1 MELGLTS
8 QHEDNRLRFREFAER
23 EIKPFAN
30 DFDRR
35 QYLPTDLIRKL
46 ADQKFLGA
54 SLPAQW
60 GGTGLDAISYGLLHE
75 EIGKACSSVRSLLT
89 VHHMVAHAILRWGTD
104 QQRSHWLPRLGNGE
118 TIAAFGLSEPNV
130 GSDAEHVETTASSA
144 GDHYVVNGVKKWIT
158 GGQLANLFLVFAN
171 CDEKPAAFLIEK
183 NSPGLSVQPI
193 DGLLGVRASMLATV
207 ALNDCQVPREN
218 VLGKPGF
225 GFSHVATSAL
235 QEGRY
240 SVAWGCVGIAQGCL
254 EACLQYT
261 SQRQQFGSL
270 LKEHQ
275 LIRRM
280 ISDMMSNV
288 KAARLLCIQ
297 AGSSKEQSAPNAF
310 VDTMMAKYFAARIAA
325 SSASDAV
332 QIHGANGCS
341 DEYPVARYFR
351 DAKIMEIIEGSN
363 EIQQLKIAEYGY
375 YNF

>member
-1 MELGLTS
+1 MDLGLTS
-8 QHEDNRLRFREFAER
+8 QHQDNRLRFREFAEK
-23 EIKPFAN
+23 EIKPYAN
-30 DFDRR
+30 EFDRAQR
-35 QYLPTDLIRKL
+35 LPPDLIRQL
-46 ADQKFLGA
+46 ADRKFLGA
-54 SLPAQW
+54 ALPAEW
-60 GGTGLDAISYGLLHE
+60 GGAGFDAISYGLLHE

-89 VHHMVAHAILRWGTD
+89 VHHMVAHAILRWGAD
-104 QQRSHWLPRLGNGE
+104 HQRSDWLPRLANGE
-118 TIAAFGLSEPNV
+118 SIAAFGLSETNV
-130 GSDAEHVETTASSA
+130 GSDAEHVETAATPA
-144 GDHYVVNGVKKWIT
+144 GDHYAVNGVKKWIT
-158 GGQLANLFLVFAN
+158 GGQLAKLFLVFAN
-171 CDEKPAAFLIEK
+171 CDEKPTAFLIERD
-183 NSPGLSVQPI
+183 SPGLTVETI
-193 DGLLGVRASMLATV
+193 DGLLGVKASMLATV
-207 ALNDCQVPREN
+207 AFNDCHVPKEN

-240 SVAWGCVGIAQGCL
+240 TVAWGSVGIAQACL

-261 SQRQQFGSL
+261 SERRQFGSL

-280 ISDMMSNV
+280 ISDMMSSV

-297 AGSSKEQSAPNAF
+297 AGYSKEQSAQSTF
-310 VDTMMAKYFAARIAA
+310 VDTMMAKYFAARVAA
-325 SSASDAV
+325 KAASDAV

-341 DEYPVARYFR
+341 DDYPVARYFR

>member
-1 MELGLTS
+1 MNLGLTS
-8 QHEDNRLRFREFAER
+8 QHEDNRLRFRGFAEK
-23 EIKPFAN
+23 EIKPYAN
-30 DFDRR
+30 EFDR
-35 QYLPTDLIRKL
+35 QQNLPADLIRKL
-46 ADQKFLGA
+46 ADQKFFGA
-54 SLPAQW
+54 SLPAEW
-60 GGTGLDAISYGLLHE
+60 NGTGLDAISYGLLHE

-104 QQRSHWLPRLGNGE
+104 QQRSYWLPRLANGD
-118 TIAAFGLSEPNV
+118 IVAAFGLSETNV
-130 GSDAEHVETTASSA
+130 GSDAEHVETTATPA
-144 GDHYVVNGVKKWIT
+144 RDHYIVNGVKKWIT
-158 GGQLANLFLVFAN
+158 GGQIANLFLVFAN
-171 CDEKPAAFLIEK
+171 CDGKPAAFLIERD
-183 NSPGLSVQPI
+183 SPGLTVQPI
-193 DGLLGVRASMLATV
+193 DGLLGVRASMLAAM
-207 ALNDCQVPREN
+207 ALKDCHIPKANMVGR
-218 VLGKPGF
+218 PGF

-240 SVAWGCVGIAQGCL
+240 SVAWGSVGIAQGCL

-261 SQRQQFGSL
+261 SERQQFGSL

-280 ISDMMSNV
+280 ISDMMSNA

-297 AGSSKEQSAPNAF
+297 AGYSKEQSAPSAF
-310 VDTMMAKYFAARIAA
+310 VDTMMAKYFAAQIAA
-325 SSASDAV
+325 KAASDAV

-341 DEYPVARYFR
+341 DNYPVARYFR

>member
-1 MELGLTS
+1 MDLGLTS
-8 QHEDNRLRFREFAER
+8 QHENKRLRFREFAEK

-30 DFDRR
+30 DFDH
-35 QYLPTDLIRKL
+35 QQQLSIDLIRKL
-46 ADQKFLGA
+46 SDQKFLGA
-54 SLPAQW
+54 CVPAQW

-104 QQRSHWLPRLGNGE
+104 QQRSQWLPRLTDG
-118 TIAAFGLSEPNV
+118 TIIAAFGLSEPNV
-130 GSDAEHVETTASSA
+130 GSDAEHVETTATCA
-144 GDHYVVNGVKKWIT
+144 GDQYIVNGTKKWIT

-171 CDEKPAAFLIEK
+171 CDGKPTAFLIES
-183 NSPGLSVQPI
+183 NSPGLTVQPI
-193 DGLLGVRASMLATV
+193 DGLLGVRASMVATV
-207 ALNDCQVPREN
+207 ALKDCQILKEN

-235 QEGRY
+235 QDGRY
-240 SVAWGCVGIAQGCL
+240 SVAWGSVGIAQGCL
-254 EACLQYT
+254 EACLRYT
-261 SQRQQFGSL
+261 SERRQFGSL

-297 AGSSKEQSAPNAF
+297 AGYSKEQSAPSAF
-310 VDTMMAKYFAARIAA
+310 VDTMMAKYFSARIAA
-325 SSASDAV
+325 KVATDAV

-341 DEYPVARYFR
+341 DDYPVARYFR

>member
-1 MELGLTS
+1 MDLGLTS
-8 QHEDNRLRFREFAER
+8 QHEDSRLGFREFAEK

-30 DFDRR
+30 DFDR
-35 QYLPTDLIRKL
+35 QQHLPTDLIRKL

-60 GGTGLDAISYGLLHE
+60 GGSDLDAISYGLLHE

-104 QQRSHWLPRLGNGE
+104 KQRSHWLPKLSDGSI
-118 TIAAFGLSEPNV
+118 IAAFGLSEPNV
-130 GSDAEHVETTASSA
+130 GSDAEHVETIATAA
-144 GDHYVVNGVKKWIT
+144 GDHYIVNGAKKWIT
-158 GGQLANLFLVFAN
+158 GGQLANLFLIFAN
-171 CDEKPAAFLIEK
+171 CDGKPTAFLIER
-183 NSPGLSVQPI
+183 NSPGVAVQPI

-207 ALNDCQVPREN
+207 AFNDCQVPKEN
-218 VLGKPGF
+218 MLGKLGF
-225 GFSHVATSAL
+225 GFSHIATSAL

-261 SQRQQFGSL
+261 NERQQFGSL

-297 AGSSKEQSAPNAF
+297 AGYSKEQSAPSAF
-310 VDTMMAKYFAARIAA
+310 VDTMMAKYFAARVAA
-325 SSASDAV
+325 KSASDAV

-341 DEYPVARYFR
+341 DDYPVARYFR

-363 EIQQLKIAEYGY
+363 EIQQLKIAQYGY

>member
-1 MELGLTS
+1 MDLGLTS
-8 QHEDNRLRFREFAER
+8 HHEDNRLRFREFAEK

-30 DFDRR
+30 DFDR
-35 QYLPTDLIRKL
+35 QQHLPSDLFRKL
-46 ADQKFLGA
+46 ADQKFFGA
-54 SLPAQW
+54 SLPAEW

-104 QQRSHWLPRLGNGE
+104 QQRSGWLPRLVNGDF
-118 TIAAFGLSEPNV
+118 IAAFGLSETNV
-130 GSDAEHVETTASSA
+130 GSDAEHVETTATFSD
-144 GDHYVVNGVKKWIT
+144 DHYIVNGVKKWIT

-171 CDEKPAAFLIEK
+171 CNGKPTAFLIERD
-183 NSPGLSVQPI
+183 SPGLTVQAI
-193 DGLLGVRASMLATV
+193 NGLLGVRASMLAMV
-207 ALNDCQVPREN
+207 SLKDCHIPKEN

-240 SVAWGCVGIAQGCL
+240 SVAWGSVGIAQACL

-261 SQRQQFGSL
+261 SERQQFGSP

-297 AGSSKEQSAPNAF
+297 AGYSKDQSAQSAF
-310 VDTMMAKYFAARIAA
+310 VDTMMAKYFAARVAA
-325 SSASDAV
+325 KAASDAV

-341 DEYPVARYFR
+341 DDFPVARYFR